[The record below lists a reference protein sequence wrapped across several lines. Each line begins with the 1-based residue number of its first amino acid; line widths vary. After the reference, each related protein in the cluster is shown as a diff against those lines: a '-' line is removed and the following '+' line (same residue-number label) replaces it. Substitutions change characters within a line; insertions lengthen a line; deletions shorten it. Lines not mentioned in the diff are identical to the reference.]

1 MAKTDYDTELG
12 SLLPF
17 MLNKIIRVL
26 NGELDR
32 TLQEDGLSTAEW
44 RVMATLGFTDIDR
57 PAAIAQF
64 TSIDP
69 STLSRTFDR
78 LEAQGYVERAKPK
91 GSRRGFSFSLT
102 PSGRQAL
109 RRAEK
114 IVHHQ
119 HDRLL
124 SVLSKDQIRPFLS
137 SISTLYEALGR
148 EPELLS
154 A

>member
-1 MAKTDYDTELG
+1 MAQTEHDTELG

-17 MLNKIIRVL
+17 MLNKIMRVL

-32 TLQEDGLSTAEW
+32 SLQEHGLSTAEW

-57 PAAIAQF
+57 PVAIAQF
-64 TSIDP
+64 TSIDL

-91 GSRRGFSFSLT
+91 GSRRGFSFSIT

-109 RRAEK
+109 RLAGK
-114 IVHHQ
+114 IVRTQ
-119 HDRLL
+119 HDQLL
-124 SVLSKDQIRPFLS
+124 VLLSKDQIGPFLKGV
-137 SISTLYEALGR
+137 STLYRALVQR
-148 EPELLS
+148 PELLS
-154 A
+154 G